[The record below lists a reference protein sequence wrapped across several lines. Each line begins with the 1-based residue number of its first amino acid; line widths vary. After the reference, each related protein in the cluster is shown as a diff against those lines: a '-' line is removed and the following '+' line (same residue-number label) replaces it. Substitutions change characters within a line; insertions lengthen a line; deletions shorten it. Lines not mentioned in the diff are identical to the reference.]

1 MTELAALRTE
11 GLLTKLMLLKGHK
24 KLAYGFDALEIPP
37 IDIEGLFLQS
47 NLSPGQVGTPKKE
60 RRANKERQTLS
71 SASVPE
77 PIGLG
82 EAMYPA
88 GAASQNGNGLGASM
102 VRYCL
107 ASDIEVRCSFMS
119 MQPFLYR

>member
-11 GLLTKLMLLKGHK
+11 GLLRKLTLLKGHK
-24 KLAYGFDALEIPP
+24 KLAHGFDALEIPC

-47 NLSPGQVGTPKKE
+47 NLSQGQVGTPKKE
-60 RRANKERQTLS
+60 RPANKERRSLS

-77 PIGLG
+77 SIGLG
-82 EAMYPA
+82 EAMYPT
-88 GAASQNGNGLGASM
+88 GAASRNGMGLGASK

-107 ASDIEVRCSFMS
+107 ASDIEASCSFMS
-119 MQPFLYR
+119 MQPFLHR